1 MAEELDYYDPRDAY
15 IHMHA
20 STFKNFL
27 FNGEAEALAN
37 MAGTYNIFDD
47 DKALLVGNFL
57 HD

>member
-1 MAEELDYYDPRDAY
+1 MAEELDYYDPREAY

-47 DKALLVGNFL
+47 DR
-57 HD
+57 